1 MSQCKFF
8 EIQDCFSSEPKSEDK
23 SFTSAQKWW
32 ISLALALIFLII
44 SSPFIYAL
52 TNGLSLVLGLPPM
65 YVAGGGATTYGLF
78 WHFIIFFLLTR
89 LLMG

>member
-1 MSQCKFF
+1 MSCDFF
-8 EIQDCFSSEPKSEDK
+8 EIRNHFTQDQLNEGS

-32 ISLALALIFLII
+32 ISLALALVFFII

-52 TNGLSLVLGLPPM
+52 TNGISIGLGLPPM
-65 YVAGGGATTYGLF
+65 YVAMGGATAYGLF
-78 WHFIIFFLLTR
+78 WHTVIFFLLVR

>member
-1 MSQCKFF
+1 MSQCQFF
-8 EIQDCFSSEPKSEDK
+8 EIQDCFSSESKSEEK

-32 ISLALALIFLII
+32 IALAIALIFLII

-65 YVAGGGATTYGLF
+65 YVTSGGPTSYGLF
-78 WHFIIFFLLTR
+78 WHFIIFFLVVR